1 MFDSEARLLYVG
13 KAKNLKKRLPAISAR
28 PAWRRRPLRW
38 WRVSLRSKRP
48 LPPMK
53 PRRC

>member
-28 PAWRRRPLRW
+28 PAWRPRPLRW
-38 WRVSLRSKRP
+38 WAYRSGRNDHY
-48 LPPMK
+48 
-53 PRRC
+53 RQ